1 MKHRLTL
8 CLPALLWIIA
18 AYPSSAAEPPR
29 PADQP
34 AQKWIKLDVPFVP
47 TPRMT
52 LDTMLDLAAIG
63 PNDIVY
69 DLGSGDGRIA
79 IAAVQER
86 GAKRAVGIDINPV
99 RVEEATANAKAAGV
113 SDRVS
118 FIEGDVFKADFSAA
132 TVVTMYLLDYV
143 NLKLRPRILDELKP
157 GTRVVSHQFSMQQW
171 EPDSKVVL
179 QGVVPVYFWIVPAK
193 VGGAWSGKLEDKSVA
208 LQLQQNF
215 QFFTGSSVADGALGE
230 VKDGKLKGDMMTFT
244 MVLASGRTF
253 TFDGKVTDQTLTG
266 TFVVDGVATKT
277 TLQRTAK

>member
-1 MKHRLTL
+1 MKHRFTL
-8 CLPALLWIIA
+8 CLPALLWLLA
-18 AYPSSAAEPPR
+18 VYPSSAAEPPR

-113 SDRVS
+113 SDRVT

-179 QGVVPVYFWIVPAK
+179 QEIVPVYFWIVPAK
-193 VGGAWSGKLEDKSVA
+193 VGGAWSGKLGDKAVS

-230 VKDGKLKGDMMTFT
+230 VKDGKLKGDTMTFT

-253 TFDGKVTDQTLTG
+253 TFDGKVTDKTLTG